1 MIFFFFSFSY
11 SAQWKW
17 INFRKNYKLYNMLI
31 QILWIMWVE
40 WIWYFF
46 LITKQLQLHVNIPEW
61 INMIL
66 INLHLS
72 HSHINLSLFNQF
84 IQVKHGACQEEFINQ
99 SGRKSFYFS
108 FSPHVY
114 FILAYKNP
122 AARITGIQ
130 SMFSEVIVLTY
141 WFETA
146 VKPEGLKWVSKH
158 CC

>member
-1 MIFFFFSFSY
+1 MFPMIFFFFSFSY

-46 LITKQLQLHVNIPEW
+46 LIRKQLQLHVNIPEW

-72 HSHINLSLFNQF
+72 HSHINLSLFNQL

-108 FSPHVY
+108 FSLLI
-114 FILAYKNP
+114 FISFLLIK
-122 AARITGIQ
+122 ILQ
-130 SMFSEVIVLTY
+130 QELLVFKVCS
-141 WFETA
+141 
-146 VKPEGLKWVSKH
+146 LKLLSLLIDLKQL
-158 CC
+158 